1 MLRNIAGIVADEEPK
16 TPTSVSGLY
25 NSSDLGSLPSDG
37 SELSS
42 LILNG
47 RSELTL
53 MTWMSVDDF
62 SLLVGSTAIPFVEL
76 NFTSFP
82 IQMESSSVSSL
93 IRNSNGGITTVSHSD
108 TYLEDT
114 LYHVCVTQSLSNNRI
129 RIYVNGVLL
138 NSAVMSYNN
147 ATTATEFRIKNQDGV
162 SLSQFNAYDRELT
175 ESEVAEH
182 YVYDFDLLQQGVLG
196 FDAMTP
202 AQKSGLIYSSSYTDT
217 ISIAGNEF
225 TDKSGNN
232 ITLSTQPS
240 LTGQQIYVYTNA
252 SDLPSSTTI
261 YDVNSATLDGT
272 SQYFDAGNPAEF
284 DIFTANNPYTIEAWY
299 SPKTTSGVGVFI
311 GQSRFTDR
319 TFTLVRNGDD
329 LQVDRSNSAGLDTI
343 TIANSLTAGEW
354 YHIVYTYDGS
364 TMSVYL
370 NDATPQTLA
379 SSRVAPNATTEV
391 YIGAQGNNPTGAATH
406 DNCQISFVRFYTS
419 ALSSSEVTTLYNA
432 GTPLCYDDIP
442 TPITDD
448 CVYAPRLANYNGNAG
463 QELID
468 QSASAI
474 TTTNIGSTPFTGT
487 GLSVECGG
495 SPTTPSNA
503 LPSNLPTIL

>member
-1 MLRNIAGIVADEEPK
+1 MMRNIAGIMADEEPK
-16 TPTSVSGLY
+16 TPISPSGLY

-182 YVYDFDLLQQGVLG
+182 YVYDDDTMTSGVLG

-232 ITLSTQPS
+232 ITLSPQPS
-240 LTGQQIYVYTNA
+240 LTGQQIYIYTDAN
-252 SDLPSSTTI
+252 DLPNGGDVPVI
-261 YDVNSATLDGT
+261 YPVNSINWTVATGT
-272 SQYFDAGNPAEF
+272 GNRYQKTPIAPTSTSFAVSAWVKLEALGSYGNYYLTNHSTSSVCF
-284 DIFTANNPYTIEAWY
+284 SLYHEGANDKLHVYNGSNFAIAPTASVADEWFHIIGDFVGGSYLRLYINGVKVNEN
-299 SPKTTSGVGVFI
+299 TTSIISSLPSGGTELCGF
-311 GQSRFTDR
+311 GYNPSGGNFHRGSMF
-319 TFTLVRNGDD
+319 
-329 LQVDRSNSAGLDTI
+329 QVIEFKNHGGLSQ
-343 TIANSLTAGEW
+343 A
-354 YHIVYTYDGS
+354 
-364 TMSVYL
+364 
-370 NDATPQTLA
+370 
-379 SSRVAPNATTEV
+379 EV
-391 YIGAQGNNPTGAATH
+391 DELYELKCFNNY
-406 DNCQISFVRFYTS
+406 S
-419 ALSSSEVTTLYNA
+419 TTLYDKMSSGYNL
-432 GTPLCYDDIP
+432 G
-442 TPITDD
+442 
-448 CVYAPRLANYNGNAG
+448 NYNGNTGSEAT
-463 QELID
+463 D
-468 QSASAI
+468 Q
-474 TTTNIGSTPFTGT
+474 IGSDDLTAGGAMIFDET

-495 SPTTPSNA
+495 TPTTPSNA